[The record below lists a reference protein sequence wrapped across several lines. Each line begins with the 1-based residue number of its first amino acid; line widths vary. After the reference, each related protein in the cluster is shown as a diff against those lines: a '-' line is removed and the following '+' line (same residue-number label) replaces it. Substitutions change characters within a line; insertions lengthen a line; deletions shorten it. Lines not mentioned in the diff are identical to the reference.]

1 MKIKFGS
8 IVTQGSGKLGGHVYA
23 KNRGGAYVRT
33 NQTPS
38 NPQTAFQQFSR
49 NLLTQFSQGWSALT
63 EAQRS
68 GWNAATDFFQR
79 TDQFGD
85 VRKLSGKNLY
95 TSLNKVL
102 AEVGVSAISDAPTPE
117 QIGDNVV
124 ESALFDWN
132 DVGGSPDVV
141 QLNGRFTVGE
151 KYVILATPTV
161 SAGTNFVKNKLRVV
175 GVITASLATNLEI
188 SSLIET
194 DYIPRFGVPAQGSKL
209 FLGAYAVNS
218 IGQRSPSAV
227 VSTNVEY
234 I

>member
-33 NQTPS
+33 NATPS

-63 EAQRS
+63 GAQRA
-68 GWNAATDFFQR
+68 GWNNATEFFQR

-102 AEVGVSAISDAPTPE
+102 AEIGESPLNDAPQPE
-117 QIGDNVV
+117 QIGENIV
-124 ESALFDWN
+124 ESADFQLDAG
-132 DVGGSPDVV
+132 VLADVV
-141 QLNGRFTVGE
+141 LDGRFTVGE
-151 KYVILATPTV
+151 KYQLIATPPV
-161 SAGTNFVKNKLRVV
+161 SQGTSFVKNRLRVIGTFEAV
-175 GVITASLATNLEI
+175 SATNLDVGSVFEAG
-188 SSLIET
+188 
-194 DYIPRFGVPAQGSKL
+194 YIPRFGLPDEGSKV
-209 FLGAYAVNS
+209 FVGCYAVNS
-218 IGQRSPSAV
+218 IGQRSPDAV
-227 VSTNVEY
+227 VSTEAVS

>member
-38 NPQTAFQQFSR
+38 NPQTTFQQFSR

-68 GWNAATDFFQR
+68 GWNAATEFFQR

-102 AEVGVSAISDAPTPE
+102 AEIGEPPMDDAPTPDP
-117 QIGDNVV
+117 IGENVLN
-124 ESALFDWN
+124 SADIEIEGASGTIT
-132 DVGGSPDVV
+132 VGELG
-141 QLNGRFTVGE
+141 GRFTVGE
-151 KYVILATPTV
+151 QYVIIATPTI
-161 SAGTNFVKNKLRVV
+161 SPGTNFIKNKLRVLGIV
-175 GVITASLATNLEI
+175 SATSETALDVSGLFEN
-188 SSLIET
+188 
-194 DYIPRFGVPAQGSKL
+194 DYVPRFGQPASSVKIGVGCYS
-209 FLGAYAVNS
+209 VNS
-218 IGQRSPSAV
+218 IGQRSPSATVLTQFLV
-227 VSTNVEY
+227 V
-234 I
+234 